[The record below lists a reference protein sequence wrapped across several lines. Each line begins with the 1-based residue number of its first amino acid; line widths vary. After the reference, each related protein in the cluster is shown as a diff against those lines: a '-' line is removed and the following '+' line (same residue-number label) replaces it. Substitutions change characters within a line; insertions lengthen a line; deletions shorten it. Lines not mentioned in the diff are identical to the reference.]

1 MSGRM
6 EKKNIAWINYLKAIS
21 IISVYTVHCSLYYG
35 QGIGVCGHLLHPF
48 YVNTFFFVSGYL
60 LLRKQLSEPLI
71 KQSAGE
77 YLCNGGNDLLSNIL
91 FRIAIPSVLFSFI
104 EFLPAIAIRGE
115 KFSMAEMLYKTIGGG
130 TYWFTSAL
138 VVAQLLF
145 FLLLLTRKRNVWFYS
160 AIGIGIGLMATYL
173 ITHDLWIGG
182 RNYWAYKQGLI
193 STMFLAMGGLYWR
206 YERQINKVL
215 RWYVI
220 MPLLAVY
227 IYIVGWHYG
236 SVGCVISTFRLNGL
250 GLLMST
256 IIVFLLPRMLR
267 DLKPIEAIT
276 YIGKHSIC
284 FYFMSGALPIV
295 LGILVRHFMDVNAF
309 GYILVLVFSLAIA
322 YLATYVINR
331 WLPWLLDLRLLKKKR
346 IIY

>member
-1 MSGRM
+1 M

-21 IISVYTVHCSLYYG
+21 IIAVYIVHCESYYG
-35 QGIGVCGHLLHPF
+35 LGIGILEWLVRPF
-48 YVNTFFFVSGYL
+48 FVNAFFFVSGYL
-60 LLRKQLSEPLI
+60 MFRKQLSEPLI
-71 KQSAGE
+71 KQKTGA
-77 YLCNGGNDLLSNIL
+77 YLQSDGQTYLSNIL
-91 FRIAIPSVLFSFI
+91 FRIVIPSILFSII

-173 ITHDLWIGG
+173 ITHDLWIGA

-193 STMFLAMGGLYWR
+193 CMMFLALGGLYWR
-206 YERQINKVL
+206 YEQQINKVL
-215 RWYVI
+215 SWYV
-220 MPLLAVY
+220 MLPLLAVY

-236 SVGCVISTFRLNGL
+236 SVECIISTFHLNGL

-256 IIVFLLPRMLR
+256 IIVFLLPRILR
-267 DLKPIEAIT
+267 DLKPVDAIT

-331 WLPWLLDLRLLKKKR
+331 WLPWLLDLRLLKKK
-346 IIY
+346 